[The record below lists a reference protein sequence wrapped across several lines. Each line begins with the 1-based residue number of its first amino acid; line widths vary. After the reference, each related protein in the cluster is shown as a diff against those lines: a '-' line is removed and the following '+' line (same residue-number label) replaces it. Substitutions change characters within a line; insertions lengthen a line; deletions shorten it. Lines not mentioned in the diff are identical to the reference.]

1 MREVLVE
8 SEGARGAVPLANIG
22 VRGRQRRMT
31 NGVALLAAGGVG
43 AALLIASGQ
52 PRAWRLVAF
61 APFWL
66 GALGVFQAREKT

>member
-1 MREVLVE
+1 MREVVTE
-8 SEGARGAVPLANIG
+8 IEATRGAAPLANIG
-22 VRGRQRRMT
+22 VRGRRRRMT
-31 NGVALLAAGGVG
+31 NGVALLAAGAGV
-43 AALLIASGQ
+43 ATLLIASGQ

>member
-1 MREVLVE
+1 
-8 SEGARGAVPLANIG
+8 
-22 VRGRQRRMT
+22 MT
-31 NGVALLAAGGVG
+31 NGVAFLAAGGGV

>member
-1 MREVLVE
+1 MLEVVTKR
-8 SEGARGAVPLANIG
+8 EGARGAAAPANIG
-22 VRGRQRRMT
+22 ERGRRRRMT
-31 NGVALLAAGGVG
+31 NGVAFLAAGGGV